1 MAFFYPCNT
10 ETPIDWYSYEKE
22 IQSLIEKNL
31 SCLSR
36 NIKTNIRFLPKE
48 IIQEIKT
55 LLNEYQDSI
64 DDTLTNLQTLI
75 NTLAEN
81 PNGSVCFD
89 KCLFKDY
96 ITSYEKS
103 KFILNKINLFFTTYG
118 GEISSD
124 LNVGVDLLTIN
135 IDNTLQTSNK
145 LKKCN
150 GVYMKQMDMGS
161 EFIGSVM
168 INQGLPEKETEVV
181 HQISEVRGETTE
193 VIKR

>member
-48 IIQEIKT
+48 IIEKIKI
-55 LLNEYQDSI
+55 LLEEYQDSVDETI
-64 DDTLTNLQTLI
+64 TNLSLLI
-75 NTLAEN
+75 SYLSEN
-81 PNGSVCFD
+81 PFGSVCFD
-89 KCLFKDY
+89 KCLFKNY
-96 ITSYEKS
+96 IISYEKT

-118 GEISSD
+118 NEISSD

-145 LKKCN
+145 LKKCD

-161 EFIGSVM
+161 EFIGSVT
-168 INQGLPEKETEVV
+168 ITQGLPEKETEVTPK
-181 HQISEVRGETTE
+181 ITEVRGETSE
-193 VIKR
+193 VIKM